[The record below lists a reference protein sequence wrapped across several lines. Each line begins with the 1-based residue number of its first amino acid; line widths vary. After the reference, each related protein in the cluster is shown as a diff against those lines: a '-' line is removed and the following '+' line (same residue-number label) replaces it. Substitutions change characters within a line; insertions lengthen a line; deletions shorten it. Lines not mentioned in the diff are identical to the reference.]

1 MANSSLSVTS
11 KTVWIIGVGAVA
23 AALYAWLGPKF
34 SKPKVVAVPAAAAPA
49 ASIPMAPPA
58 QSSVAA
64 TSSLGPVRNYNL
76 AGLAIEE
83 NDDYPSQAGVTISG
97 I

>member
-1 MANSSLSVTS
+1 MAKSSLGITA
-11 KTVWIIGVGAVA
+11 KTIWIIGIGAVIA
-23 AALYAWLGPKF
+23 AGYAWLGPKF
-34 SKPKVVAVPAAAAPA
+34 SKPKVVAVPAPA
-49 ASIPMAPPA
+49 HTSTSIPMAPPA

-64 TSSLGPVRNYNL
+64 TSSMGPIRNYNL

-83 NDDYPSQAGVTISG
+83 NDDYPSNAGVTLSG

>member
-1 MANSSLSVTS
+1 MAKSSIGITA
-11 KTVWIIGVGAVA
+11 KTVWIIGIGAVA
-23 AALYAWLGPKF
+23 AAAYAWLGPKF
-34 SKPKVVAVPAAAAPA
+34 SKPKVVAVPAAP

-83 NDDYPSQAGVTISG
+83 NDDYPSNAGVTLSG